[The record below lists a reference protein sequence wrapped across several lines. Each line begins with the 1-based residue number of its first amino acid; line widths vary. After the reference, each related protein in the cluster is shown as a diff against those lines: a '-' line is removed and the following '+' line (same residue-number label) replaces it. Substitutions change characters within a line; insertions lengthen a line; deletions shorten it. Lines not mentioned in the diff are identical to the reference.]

1 MATRKG
7 KRMTGGRGWRLSP
20 TKGRV
25 RVFKGTLLGTMN
37 FGRRRIAIFSVP
49 KRF

>member
-7 KRMTGGRGWRLSP
+7 KRMTGGRGWRLLTP
-20 TKGRV
+20 KG

-37 FGRRRIAIFSVP
+37 FGRRRLAIFSVP

>member
-7 KRMTGGRGWRLSP
+7 KRMTAGRGWRLTTP
-20 TKGRV
+20 KG

-37 FGRRRIAIFSVP
+37 FGRRRRLAIFSVP

>member
-7 KRMTGGRGWRLSP
+7 KRMTGGRGWRLRP
-20 TKGRV
+20 TKGRQ
-25 RVFKGTLLGTMN
+25 REFKGTLLGTMN
-37 FGRRRIAIFSVP
+37 LGRRRLAIFSVP